1 MIKFFRKI
9 RYDLMEQNKTGKYL
23 KYAIGEIVLV
33 VIGIMIALQINNW
46 NELRKEA
53 IYERKIL
60 IEIQNSLQKDLN
72 FWKNLLKGRITRK
85 ESGAPE
91 LLKKLNNPDVYQ
103 DSVGSMIRDYANLR
117 IGINFSYDKG
127 PYESLKS
134 IGLDQIKNDSLRQNI
149 VRMYEVTLPRGED
162 FIDGDDDFLEQK
174 IDDLAESFYEYKY
187 SKDSVYK
194 INRMIKLDNMLNNP
208 NFMKMV
214 VIEQE
219 RAESYRNRLEPLI
232 DRATSLIEKIKTALE
247 NKHD

>member
-1 MIKFFRKI
+1 MIKFFRHI
-9 RYDLMEQNKTGKYL
+9 RQTLIMENKTGKYL

-33 VIGIMIALQINNW
+33 VIGILIALQINNW

>member
-1 MIKFFRKI
+1 MIKFFRHI
-9 RYDLMEQNKTGKYL
+9 RQTLIMENKTGKYL

-33 VIGIMIALQINNW
+33 VIGILIALQINNW
-46 NELRKEA
+46 NELRKES

-72 FWKNLLKGRITRK
+72 FWKNLLNGRVTRK

-91 LLKKLNNPDVYQ
+91 LLKKLHNPDVYQ
-103 DSVGSMIRDYANLR
+103 DSVVSIIRDYVNLG

-162 FIDGDDDFLEQK
+162 FIDGDDDILEQK

-187 SKDSVYK
+187 SNDSVYK
-194 INRMIKLDNMLNNP
+194 VNRMIKFDNMLNNP

-219 RAESYRNRLEPLI
+219 RAESYRYRLEPLI
-232 DRATSLIEKIKTALE
+232 NRAESLIEKIKVVLE
-247 NKHD
+247 KKHD